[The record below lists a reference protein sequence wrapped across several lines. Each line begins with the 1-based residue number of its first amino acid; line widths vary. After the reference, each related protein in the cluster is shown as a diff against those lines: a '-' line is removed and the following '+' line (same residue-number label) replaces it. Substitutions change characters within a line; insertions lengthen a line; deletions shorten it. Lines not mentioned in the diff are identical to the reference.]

1 MTQLEQDYMI
11 LASVLVGFAVGV
23 GSVLLFN
30 SINLLL
36 DGLLSLLYKKYLRA
50 NNEKVYYHDCHNGDD
65 GKTPN

>member
-30 SINLLL
+30 SINRLL
-36 DGLLSLLYKKYLRA
+36 DGLLSLLFKKYLEP
-50 NNEKVYYHDCHNGDD
+50 NDGKVNDCYCNNGDD

>member
-11 LASVLVGFAVGV
+11 LASVFVGFAVGV

-36 DGLLSLLYKKYLRA
+36 DGLLSLLFKKYLKP
-50 NNEKVYYHDCHNGDD
+50 NDDKVNDCNCNNGDD